1 MRKFV
6 NYLKES
12 WTELTKKVSWPSW
25 SSLQNSAVVVMVA
38 SLVLAV
44 VIWAMDFLF
53 ENLMKFIY
61 TL

>member
-1 MRKFV
+1 MRKFI

-12 WTELTKKVSWPSW
+12 WRELTQKVAWPSW
-25 SSLQNSAVVVMVA
+25 KSLQSSAILVMVA

-53 ENLMKFIY
+53 ESLMKFIY

>member
-1 MRKFV
+1 MRKFI

-12 WTELTKKVSWPSW
+12 WIELTKKVTWPSW
-25 SSLQNSAVVVMVA
+25 SSLQNSAIVVMVA

>member
-1 MRKFV
+1 MRKFI
-6 NYLKES
+6 NYLNES
-12 WTELTKKVSWPSW
+12 WRELTQKVAWPSW
-25 SSLQNSAVVVMVA
+25 KSLQSSAILVMVA

-53 ENLMKFIY
+53 ESLMKFIY

>member
-53 ENLMKFIY
+53 VNLMKFIY